1 MMRRDVFIP
10 EVLSAEEKVAL
21 FVETINA
28 QEANAV
34 VVSPEFFEEVKRNPK
49 VTVECGY
56 EAESVN
62 MASEMIGNALDLL
75 YKYEGIVAEVKRN
88 PKVTVELVNEQ
99 ENENMN
105 AADKMIENAIDL
117 LYKYEGVVAYT
128 KEPATVEG
136 VRLFVKPIGSEF
148 EIHN

>member
-1 MMRRDVFIP
+1 MRRDVFIP

-28 QEANAV
+28 QEMNAV

-49 VTVECGY
+49 ITVEYGN
-56 EAESVN
+56 EAEGMN
-62 MASEMIGNALDLL
+62 MANEMIGNALDLL
-75 YKYEGIVAEVKRN
+75 YKYEGITAEVKRN
-88 PKVTVELVNEQ
+88 PKVTVELENEQ
-99 ENENMN
+99 ENNM
-105 AADKMIENAIDL
+105 ADKMIENALDL